1 MNSEPPAPAPPSPP
15 PTPIRG
21 PVEAWA
27 ALGGRGP
34 TDAERATVLKQMNGT
49 QRSFGGTPAPSM
61 FSAADAVARER
72 LEPDTPPMRPDPIEA
87 TLPCRSTEG
96 AGAAARVLSLHLDAI
111 RAEQPAIERGSAWRI
126 KRWAAGA
133 AALTFEIKELRA
145 EREKQRKPAP
155 NAQRRRARFEV
166 VPRSN
171 ERERDD

>member
-1 MNSEPPAPAPPSPP
+1 
-15 PTPIRG
+15 
-21 PVEAWA
+21 
-27 ALGGRGP
+27 
-34 TDAERATVLKQMNGT
+34 
-49 QRSFGGTPAPSM
+49 M

-111 RAEQPAIERGSAWRI
+111 RAEQPAIERSTAWRI
-126 KRWAAGA
+126 KRWAAGAASTVAKMIA

-155 NAQRRRARFEV
+155 DAQRRRARFEV